1 MALIKD
7 SKRSPSSDH
16 HQGVKAGS
24 PPEEAGFDVAQA
36 MVDESAP
43 VEDGADNGG
52 QDLTVKKN
60 SNPFEDD
67 DDEDEDEEKPPR
79 YGQLLVVIC
88 ILSLPFAAINFQ
100 NQTS

>member
-1 MALIKD
+1 M
-7 SKRSPSSDH
+7 
-16 HQGVKAGS
+16 KAGS

-88 ILSLPFAAINFQ
+88 ILSLPCPYRIEIWCLLHYRLRFALSLNLF
-100 NQTS
+100 

>member
-7 SKRSPSSDH
+7 SKRSDH

-79 YGQLLVVIC
+79 YGQLIVFC
-88 ILSLPFAAINFQ
+88 MPCP
-100 NQTS
+100 

>member
-16 HQGVKAGS
+16 HRQGVKGGS
-24 PPEEAGFDVAQA
+24 PPGEAGFDVAQA

-79 YGQLLVVIC
+79 YGQSLVIC
-88 ILSLPFAAINFQ
+88 ILSLPFP
-100 NQTS
+100 

>member
-1 MALIKD
+1 M
-7 SKRSPSSDH
+7 
-16 HQGVKAGS
+16 
-24 PPEEAGFDVAQA
+24 AQA

-43 VEDGADNGG
+43 VEDGGDNGG

-79 YGQLLVVIC
+79 YGQLLVIC
-88 ILSLPFAAINFQ
+88 ILSLPFP
-100 NQTS
+100 